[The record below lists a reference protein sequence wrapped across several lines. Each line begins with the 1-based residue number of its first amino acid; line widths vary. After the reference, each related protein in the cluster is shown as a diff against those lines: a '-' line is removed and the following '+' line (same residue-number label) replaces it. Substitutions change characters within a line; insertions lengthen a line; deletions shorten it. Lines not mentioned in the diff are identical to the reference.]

1 MLSKIGRREEAE
13 KHYKTALEIDPQ
25 NPINHNNY
33 GYILNKEGRLEE
45 AEKHYK
51 LSLEIDPLNLVA
63 HGNYGEL
70 LYKRNQFE
78 EVEKHYKILLSNDP
92 KNRLI
97 YYNYAV
103 LLYDMDRLKDAA
115 THCENVLKN
124 DPNYSHLCFYYSL
137 IILHLPRV
145 SDKKVIKEIEK
156 ATRLYAESGD
166 NFHEHLTH
174 AIIYDALANKYYQ
187 LTQKY
192 PTINI
197 PNSNWE
203 YTDAS
208 GDEYIEAGK
217 QSGEVSK
224 GELLEEGY
232 ILKGRAKVRRSVLY
246 TIYPNESSNNENFL

>member
-1 MLSKIGRREEAE
+1 MQLYIIVVELILMRWGEQERQSKSTNLLQQVSLNLAINSSYAILLSKIGRR
-13 KHYKTALEIDPQ
+13 
-25 NPINHNNY
+25 
-33 GYILNKEGRLEE
+33 EE

-97 YYNYAV
+97 NYNYAV
-103 LLYDMDRLKDAA
+103 LLYDMGRLKDAA
-115 THCENVLKN
+115 THCENVLQN

-145 SDKKVIKEIEK
+145 SDKKVIKEREK
-156 ATRLYAESGD
+156 ATRLCAESGD

-174 AIIYDALANKYYQ
+174 AIIYDALAIKYYQ

-197 PNSNWE
+197 PKRISIN
-203 YTDAS
+203 
-208 GDEYIEAGK
+208 
-217 QSGEVSK
+217 
-224 GELLEEGY
+224 L
-232 ILKGRAKVRRSVLY
+232 
-246 TIYPNESSNNENFL
+246 